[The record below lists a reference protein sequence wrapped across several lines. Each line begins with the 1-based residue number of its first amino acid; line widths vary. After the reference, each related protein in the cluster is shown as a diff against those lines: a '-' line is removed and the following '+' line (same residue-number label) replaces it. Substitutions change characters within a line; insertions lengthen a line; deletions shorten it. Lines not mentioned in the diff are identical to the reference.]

1 MQIATETGYE
11 LGSAPEKQRPV
22 DRTMKARTLFEV
34 ASIVIGASMVMPAQ
48 SATSVGSFKQ
58 WGAYTSSEGGG
69 KMCFVASQPTDKKY
83 SRSISGRDPAFF
95 MVTTI
100 PNKNIRNEA
109 STIIGYSFADNSK
122 VTIAIDG
129 GSKFTMFTDKDSA
142 WIENPAQEAELIAAM
157 RAGTRMVVEGT
168 SSRGTITTDTYSLS
182 GISAALEAMSKEC
195 P

>member
-1 MQIATETGYE
+1 MIT
-11 LGSAPEKQRPV
+11 
-22 DRTMKARTLFEV
+22 RTLF
-34 ASIVIGASMVMPAQ
+34 ATAAMVLAATIAMPAH

-58 WGAYTSSEGGG
+58 WGAYTSTESGG

-83 SRSISGRDPAFF
+83 SKEISGRDPAFF

-100 PNKNIRNEA
+100 PAKNIRNEA
-109 STIIGYSFADNSK
+109 STIIGYPFADNSK

-168 SSRGTITTDTYSLS
+168 SRRGTITTDTYSLS
-182 GISAALEAMSKEC
+182 GVTAALEAMAKEC